1 MKKRTTGILIGIV
14 CLLLLAGG
22 IGSYV
27 VQHLSHAQKIAVIY
41 QDDTVVRRIDL
52 NAVTESYT
60 ITISGEGGAENVIRV
75 SPGSICMESASCPD
89 HLCVKKKA
97 ISKEGESII
106 CLPNKV
112 VVTVK
117 SDTKSDIDSIS
128 K

>member
-60 ITISGEGGAENVIRV
+60 ITISGEDGAENVIRV

-89 HLCVKKKA
+89 HLCVKQKA

-117 SDTKSDIDSIS
+117 SDMKSDIDSIS

>member
-60 ITISGEGGAENVIRV
+60 ITISGEDGAENVIRV
-75 SPGSICMESASCPD
+75 SPGSMYGVCQLSGSSVCQAGEHLGWNPADCLSAQSCA
-89 HLCVKKKA
+89 H
-97 ISKEGESII
+97 
-106 CLPNKV
+106 
-112 VVTVK
+112 
-117 SDTKSDIDSIS
+117 SDYRR
-128 K
+128 

>member
-52 NAVTESYT
+52 NAVTESHT
-60 ITISGEGGAENVIRV
+60 ITISGEDGAENVIRV

-89 HLCVKKKA
+89 HLCVKQGS
-97 ISKEGESII
+97 ISDGILPI
-106 CLPNKV
+106 VCLPNHVRIQITGDEEGKRY
-112 VVTVK
+112 
-117 SDTKSDIDSIS
+117 DA
-128 K
+128 

>member
-1 MKKRTTGILIGIV
+1 MTFIASAYGTYPLSMVDTLKIKNGDGDITNTLVIK
-14 CLLLLAGG
+14 GG
-22 IGSYV
+22 V
-27 VQHLSHAQKIAVIY
+27 A
-41 QDDTVVRRIDL
+41 DMT
-52 NAVTESYT
+52 
-60 ITISGEGGAENVIRV
+60 
-75 SPGSICMESASCPD
+75 SADCPD
-89 HLCVKKKA
+89 HLCVKQKA

>member
-41 QDDTVVRRIDL
+41 QDDTVVRRSDL

-89 HLCVKKKA
+89 HLCVKQGS
-97 ISKEGESII
+97 ISDGILPI
-106 CLPNKV
+106 VCLPNHV
-112 VVTVK
+112 RIQITG
-117 SDTKSDIDSIS
+117 DEEGERYDA
-128 K
+128 